1 MKTVDF
7 VIRENLPNVNQDLES
22 VWIAVRTWHVTPW
35 MVPPARLQQNNWSP
49 GPNIAATPGSTLGMV
64 SSESVKADKVGQEA
78 WAVYAIRLNY
88 MLGFPG
94 ELNRGT

>member
-49 GPNIAATPGSTLGMV
+49 GPNIAATPGPTLGMV
-64 SSESVKADKVGQEA
+64 SSESVKADK
-78 WAVYAIRLNY
+78 WARKH
-88 MLGFPG
+88 
-94 ELNRGT
+94 ELSMQSGLIICWVFQVS